1 MTELR
6 AHPSIFIPA
15 TDYDRLFAMAE
26 GLARREP
33 EVADFLMRELER
45 ASTDAPDD
53 AERIVRMQSHVRFR
67 EDSTG
72 RVREVQ
78 LVYPGEADPARG
90 QISIL
95 TPVGTALIGLTEGQS
110 IRWTDRGGQTKSLT
124 VLNVRDPRDHRGQ
137 DS

>member
-15 TDYDRLFAMAE
+15 IDYDRLFAMAE
-26 GLARREP
+26 SHARREP

-45 ASTDAPDD
+45 ASTEAPAD

-67 EDSTG
+67 DDSTG

-78 LVYPGEADPARG
+78 LVYPGETDPAHGR
-90 QISIL
+90 ISVL

-110 IRWTDRGGQTKSLT
+110 IRWTDRGGKSKSLT
-124 VLNVRDPRDHRGQ
+124 VLNVRDLRNNRN
-137 DS
+137 

>member
-15 TDYDRLFAMAE
+15 MDYDRLFAMAE
-26 GLARREP
+26 GHARREP

-67 EDSTG
+67 DDSTG

-110 IRWTDRGGQTKSLT
+110 IRWTDRGGKTKSLT
-124 VLNVRDPRDHRGQ
+124 VLNVRDPRDHR
-137 DS
+137 D